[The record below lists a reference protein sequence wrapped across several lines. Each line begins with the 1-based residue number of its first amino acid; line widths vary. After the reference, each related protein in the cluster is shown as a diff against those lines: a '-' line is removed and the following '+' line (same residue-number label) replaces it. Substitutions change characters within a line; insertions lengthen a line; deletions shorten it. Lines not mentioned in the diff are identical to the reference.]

1 MLHAAKDILTS
12 RAARTYLN
20 TAIARYGKVEELTID
35 SKQRRA
41 RAVCL
46 LDGEATPVT
55 VEIQSYKIHT
65 VDGRRF
71 VEVEACRCS
80 RRWIET
86 LIIDHVQGKRYELPA
101 WAAAA
106 L

>member
-1 MLHAAKDILTS
+1 MINAAKDLLTS
-12 RAARTYLN
+12 RAARTYVN
-20 TAIARYGKVEELTID
+20 NVIARYGKVEDLSID

-41 RAVCL
+41 RATVL
-46 LDGEATPVT
+46 LDGETAPVT
-55 VEIQSYKIHT
+55 VEVLSYCVHSE
-65 VDGRRF
+65 GNRRF
-71 VEVEACRCS
+71 IEVESCRCS

-86 LIIDHVQGKRYELPA
+86 LMIDHVQRRRFELPS

>member
-1 MLHAAKDILTS
+1 MFNAAKDLLTS

-20 TAIARYGKVEELTID
+20 NVIARYGKVEDLTID

-41 RAVCL
+41 HATVL
-46 LDGEATPVT
+46 LDGETAPVT
-55 VEIQSYKIHT
+55 VEVLGYVIHS
-65 VDGRRF
+65 DGQRRF
-71 VEVEACRCS
+71 IEVESCRCS
-80 RRWIET
+80 RRWIES
-86 LIIDHVQGKRYELPA
+86 LIIDHVQRRRFELPP